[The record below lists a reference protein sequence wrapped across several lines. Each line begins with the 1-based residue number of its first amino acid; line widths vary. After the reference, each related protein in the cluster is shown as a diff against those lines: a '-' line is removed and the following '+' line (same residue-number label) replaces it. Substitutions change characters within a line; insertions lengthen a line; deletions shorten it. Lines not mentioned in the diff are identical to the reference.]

1 MRVSKTLDRGSIPR
15 APAKHKRNKLVSFLE
30 AFCYSYHMNYVEKKS
45 IILPLLL
52 ITLPTVI
59 LVLTFILNYTTDLET
74 TSSTGDA
81 YVDYMNS
88 RSDEYVFNS
97 LPVFEKIAKR
107 PLSSVASIS
116 AIAIVPCFILGVI
129 MLFKRRSIRH

>member
-1 MRVSKTLDRGSIPR
+1 
-15 APAKHKRNKLVSFLE
+15 
-30 AFCYSYHMNYVEKKS
+30 MNYVEKRS

-59 LVLTFILNYTTDLET
+59 LVLTFILNHTTDLEA

-88 RSDEYVFNS
+88 RSDEY
-97 LPVFEKIAKR
+97 LPFLEKIAKK

-116 AIAIVPCFILGVI
+116 FIAIVPCFILGVI
-129 MLFKRRSIRH
+129 MLVKRRPTGH